1 MNKFRSM
8 KMRYILLMAVLLCGN
23 IATAQFILSGQ
34 VEYEKRMNIHA
45 LNADDEWF
53 ERMKAQVPKFSIS
66 YFNLMFDTSK
76 SLYAPGR
83 EVVVNTKSWWANSPA
98 NENIVYTDIS
108 AHNIIASKSI
118 FEKRVLI
125 TDSMRQLNWKEKEEI
140 RVIAGYSCHKAVAVF
155 CDSVYVVAFYCTEL
169 PASTGPEM
177 FGGLPGL
184 ILELAIP
191 RLHTTW
197 IATKVEQKTLEASAL
212 KPPTKGKKIAQS
224 ELMDMMKSSFKDWG
238 SSRDRN
244 IWWSML

>member
-1 MNKFRSM
+1 
-8 KMRYILLMAVLLCGN
+8 
-23 IATAQFILSGQ
+23 
-34 VEYEKRMNIHA
+34 
-45 LNADDEWF
+45 
-53 ERMKAQVPKFSIS
+53 
-66 YFNLMFDTSK
+66 
-76 SLYAPGR
+76 
-83 EVVVNTKSWWANSPA
+83 
-98 NENIVYTDIS
+98 
-108 AHNIIASKSI
+108 
-118 FEKRVLI
+118 
-125 TDSMRQLNWKEKEEI
+125 
-140 RVIAGYSCHKAVAVF
+140 
-155 CDSVYVVAFYCTEL
+155 
-169 PASTGPEM
+169 M